1 MPEEF
6 RCLSRSFHHHSPC
19 PWHTLTGARALL
31 FCLSPGTGS
40 VGGLTEP
47 ACPQEVTAQS
57 QPLPVEY
64 GEAPSTGTK
73 PLRINPNSI
82 IASNLKVQR
91 ISVLFGR
98 LAPLELN
105 CASWLPGVNFIRDG
119 STTHPETPASLFT
132 VAGLWQQV
140 LLDSGVYERSIT
152 LHTWKGQRS
161 GICIPSRFTDCE
173 TATNMDTQAQC
184 YSWNILEY

>member
-6 RCLSRSFHHHSPC
+6 KCLSISFHHHSRC
-19 PWHTLTGARALL
+19 PWHTLNGKQALL
-31 FCLSPGTGS
+31 LCLSPGRGS
-40 VGGLTEP
+40 FGGLTEP

-57 QPLPVEY
+57 QPLPAEY
-64 GEAPSTGTK
+64 GEAPSTRTK
-73 PLRINPNSI
+73 PLRISPNSI
-82 IASNLKVQR
+82 VASNLKVQR

-105 CASWLPGVNFIRDG
+105 CAELQVPNNQCTSWFPSVHLIRDG
-119 STTHPETPASLFT
+119 STTHPENPDSFFT
-132 VAGLWQQV
+132 VARLWQQV
-140 LLDSGVYERSIT
+140 LLDSSVYKCSIT

-173 TATNMDTQAQC
+173 TATNMDTQA
-184 YSWNILEY
+184 